1 MRHFWTIFSHEAR
14 MLLVSSST
22 YIAAVLFLIVMGSV
36 FTEILE
42 SYSQAPQDAS
52 PAIAFFQ
59 FFWFPVLFMVP
70 LLTMKCLAEERRLG
84 TIETLFT
91 APVTTA
97 EVVLGKF
104 AAAYGLYMTLWVA
117 TGGFFY
123 ILKSYSN
130 DPHLL
135 DLGPMLGGYLF
146 IAVSGLL
153 FVSLGV
159 LASSLAKNQAVAG
172 ILCFFMLF
180 VLIIV
185 GGYYLPD
192 APWLN
197 RDALH
202 PVKTAVDYAR
212 VFRHYEDFTRGV
224 VDSRQLIFYV
234 SGTVLAL
241 IFSILSVEAKLLHS

>member
-1 MRHFWTIFSHEAR
+1 

-22 YIAAVLFLIVMGSV
+22 YIAAVLFLVVMGVV
-36 FTEILE
+36 FTGILD
-42 SYSQAPQDAS
+42 SYSLGPQDAS

-59 FFWFPVLFMVP
+59 LFWFPVLFMVP

-104 AAAYGLYMTLWVA
+104 GAAYGLYMAMWGS

-123 ILKSYSN
+123 LLKRFSN
-130 DPHLL
+130 DSHLV
-135 DLGPMLGGYLF
+135 DFGPMVGGYLF
-146 IAVSGLL
+146 IAVSGML
-153 FVSLGV
+153 FVALGV
-159 LASSLAKNQAVAG
+159 FASSLARNQAVAG
-172 ILCFFMLF
+172 ILCFAMLF
-180 VLIIV
+180 VLIV

-192 APWLN
+192 AAWLS
-197 RDALH
+197 REAFH
-202 PVKTAVDYAR
+202 PVKTALDYAR
-212 VFRHYEDFTRGV
+212 VFQHYEDFTRGV
-224 VDSRQLIFYV
+224 VDSRQIIFYL